1 MKNPGEYKTQT
12 GLLKALNR
20 VSEGLMDMKVAW
32 WLQNCRVVLVQ
43 KWGWEEKQAAK
54 YVAAYHPRQ
63 SGYLATGRC

>member
-1 MKNPGEYKTQT
+1 
-12 GLLKALNR
+12 
-20 VSEGLMDMKVAW
+20 MDMKVAW